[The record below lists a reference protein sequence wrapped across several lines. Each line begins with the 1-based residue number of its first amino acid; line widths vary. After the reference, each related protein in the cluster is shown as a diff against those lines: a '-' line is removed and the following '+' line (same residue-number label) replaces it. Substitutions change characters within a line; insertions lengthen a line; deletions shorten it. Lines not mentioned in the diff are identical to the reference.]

1 MICRSLSLDSVFSRF
16 NTEEKL
22 FNLVG
27 YFFHFLFFVRRPF
40 PLESIICSTST
51 EDETTMCQQQNC
63 ALVLLQKLHI
73 SWMPDGREKHAFMT
87 RKTNIVSSF
96 AFVWLLLLLRFYCSS
111 TDVFFSFFLPIFVLW
126 CFFEILRLFI
136 TEFAVCSCLYSH
148 PGGMFCARAAIML
161 SWKNVFAMCFV
172 FVSITIMGGKGSS
185 GGKDGDSNRRRD
197 GGRDVKRAEKA

>member
-1 MICRSLSLDSVFSRF
+1 MPAAELCTCAAAKITHQLNARWTGKACVYDKKNEYSFEFRIRLAAAAAPIL
-16 NTEEKL
+16 L
-22 FNLVG
+22 FIHRCV
-27 YFFHFLFFVRRPF
+27 
-40 PLESIICSTST
+40 
-51 EDETTMCQQQNC
+51 
-63 ALVLLQKLHI
+63 
-73 SWMPDGREKHAFMT
+73 
-87 RKTNIVSSF
+87 
-96 AFVWLLLLLRFYCSS
+96 
-111 TDVFFSFFLPIFVLW
+111 FSFFLLIYVLW